1 MLDHRIYTFLELC
14 NVLNYHKVAEN
25 LNITQPAVTQHIK
38 YLESL
43 YNCKLFEYSNRKLSR
58 TNKAILLEKY
68 VRNVISI
75 NNVTEEELLQ
85 KNKIKIN
92 IGATKTIGEYLLDSV
107 VSSFV
112 TQSEYEL
119 NFIIDNTKNLLD
131 KLNHF
136 ELDILL
142 LEGYVDKDKYLNTK
156 ISEREIIGICSKI
169 HPFADKE
176 IEIKQV
182 LGSNILLRES
192 GSGSRNVLENTFNS
206 MGYSLDSIKNK
217 SIISSNK
224 IIEKIVEN
232 NYAIS
237 FVYDVIPMQNKNLS
251 TFRIK
256 NKKVMHEFNFVY
268 INKEKSS
275 KIMDII
281 LKNMM
286 DEV

>member
-268 INKEKSS
+268 INKEKSL